1 MNLEDA
7 VMNMYATQDELQLL
21 LRFFGDYKDPMN
33 EDEVLNTLIG
43 IIELNKMRCLI
54 LEDEYNKKFELN
66 EYCKDVNALKL
77 RQQFFGRMD
86 DVEDDEED
94 DEEDDCE
101 IDNIFRNF
109 DPKGSKK

>member
-7 VMNMYATQDELQLL
+7 VMNMYATQDELQLFL
-21 LRFFGDYKDPMN
+21 KFFGDYKDPMN

-66 EYCKDVNALKL
+66 EYCTDVNTLKL
-77 RQQFFGRMD
+77 RQKIFGRMD
-86 DVEDDEED
+86 DVEDD
-94 DEEDDCE
+94 DEIIEE
-101 IDNIFRNF
+101 IDE
-109 DPKGSKK
+109 KGDEK